1 MNGLLRSK
9 EEAFLGMLP
18 DFFDNYLPELPIT
31 NRERLLQKAEAS
43 LFKKGN
49 LSTYVTL
56 LNELP
61 ELDEVEI
68 SENGRINFELS
79 PKVIDDVNLEKIKNI
94 VLRLIPW
101 RKGPFNFFGCE
112 VDTEWN
118 SALKW
123 HRLCNQIEDLQGR
136 LVLDV
141 GSGNGYFAFR
151 MMIEGARAVLCLEP
165 SLQSFVQFR
174 FCKHFLSDKPVEML
188 PLRSEHVKFEKRM
201 FDTVFSMGVLY
212 HNREPKNHLEELR
225 RYLRLGGQLVL
236 DTLINNT
243 VDRPSILVP
252 SGRYASMRNV
262 WCVPSKQMV
271 LDWLSE
277 SGFKDP
283 HCIDISTTTTAEQR
297 STEMMPY
304 HSLSDGLDQIDTSVT
319 IEGYERPI
327 RGIFLANAS

>member
-1 MNGLLRSK
+1 MNRGLESK
-9 EEAFLGMLP
+9 KETLLGMLP
-18 DFFDNYLPELPIT
+18 HFFDNYLYELPVG
-31 NRERLLQKAEAS
+31 NRDRLLEGAENT
-43 LFKKGN
+43 LLKKGN
-49 LSTYVTL
+49 LSTYITL

-61 ELDEVEI
+61 KFDGVEL
-68 SENGRINFELS
+68 SENERINLELS
-79 PKVIDDVNLEKIKNI
+79 TKSVNDVNLKKIKNT

-112 VDTEWN
+112 VNTEWN

-123 HRLCNQIEDLQGR
+123 HRLGNRIEDLRGR

-151 MMIEGARAVLCLEP
+151 MVLEGARAVLCLEP

-212 HNREPKNHLEELR
+212 HNREPKKHLEELR

-236 DTLINNT
+236 ETLINT
-243 VDRPSILVP
+243 VDRSSILVP

-277 SGFKDP
+277 SGFTDL

-297 STEMMPY
+297 STDMMPY

-327 RGIFLANAS
+327 RGIFLAHAS

>member
-1 MNGLLRSK
+1 MNGALRLRK
-9 EEAFLGMLP
+9 ETLLGMLAG
-18 DFFDNYLPELPIT
+18 FFDDHLLELPVS
-31 NRERLLQKAEAS
+31 NRDRLLQLAEAN

-56 LNELP
+56 ISELP
-61 ELDEVEI
+61 KFDGV
-68 SENGRINFELS
+68 ELS
-79 PKVIDDVNLEKIKNI
+79 ANGGIGLKLSAKDIDDVNLKKIKNTI
-94 VLRLIPW
+94 LRLIPW

-112 VDTEWN
+112 VDAEWN

-123 HRLCNQIEDLQGR
+123 HRLCAQIHDLRGR

-151 MMIEGARAVLCLEP
+151 MALEGARAVLCLEP
-165 SLQSFVQFR
+165 SLQSYAQFR
-174 FCKHFLSDKPVEML
+174 FCKHFLLDKPVEML
-188 PLRSEHVKFEKRM
+188 PLRSEHVKFEKKI

-225 RYLRLGGQLVL
+225 HYLRLGGQLVL
-236 DTLINNT
+236 ETLINT
-243 VDRPSILVP
+243 SDRSSILVP

-262 WCVPSKQMV
+262 WCVPSEQMV

-277 SGFKDP
+277 SGFNAP

-297 STEMMPY
+297 STKMMPY
-304 HSLSDGLDQIDTSVT
+304 HSLSNGLDGEDASVT

-327 RGIFLANAS
+327 RGLFVATAS

>member
-1 MNGLLRSK
+1 MLESGKDTL
-9 EEAFLGMLP
+9 LGMLP
-18 DFFDNYLPELPIT
+18 HFFDNYLHELPVG
-31 NRERLLQKAEAS
+31 NRDRLLQEAES
-43 LFKKGN
+43 TLLKKGN
-49 LSTYVTL
+49 LSTYITL

-61 ELDEVEI
+61 KLDGVEL
-68 SENGRINFELS
+68 SENGRINLEL
-79 PKVIDDVNLEKIKNI
+79 PTKFINDVNLKKIKNT

-118 SALKW
+118 SAMKW
-123 HRLCNQIEDLQGR
+123 HRLANRIEDLRGR

-151 MMIEGARAVLCLEP
+151 MMLEGARAVLCLEP

-174 FCKHFLSDKPVEML
+174 LCKHFLSDIPVEML
-188 PLRSEHVKFEKRM
+188 PLRSEHVKFEKRI

-236 DTLINNT
+236 ETLINT

-271 LDWLSE
+271 LDWLSQ

-304 HSLSDGLDQIDTSVT
+304 HSLSDGLGQIDTSVT